1 MNSYF
6 FFNFIITRYVSYTYK
21 EVIELIKMLNYFE
34 FTVIN
39 SICIISDILRNL
51 KMLLSKISN
60 Y

>member
-39 SICIISDILRNL
+39 SVCIISDILRNL